1 MTIMEQYQEQV
12 KELDQQLE
20 AGKLPLTKMPILQ
33 ELKYRISVMESLRAF
48 SKLSPITLDKQKIGF
63 HYNITKTYLTL
74 LVGEHPLG
82 PTVDEEGEQRRETA
96 EDSLLRV
103 VEDGARKFK
112 KFSFENEDEY
122 RNRIVKHI
130 TAVLPIWI
138 QYRNTYIK
146 L

>member
-12 KELDQQLE
+12 KELDEQLE
-20 AGKLPLTKMPILQ
+20 AGKLPLMKMPILQ
-33 ELKYRISVMESLRAF
+33 ELKYRISVMQSLRAF
-48 SKLSPITLDKQKIGF
+48 SKLAPKTLDKQKISF
-63 HYNITKTYLTL
+63 HYQITRTYLSL
-74 LVGEHPLG
+74 LVGGHPLG
-82 PTVDEEGEQRRETA
+82 QNADEEGMQKRETA
-96 EDSLLRV
+96 EEFLQRV
-103 VEDGARKFK
+103 VEDGVRKFK

-122 RNRIVKHI
+122 RNKIVQHI